1 MQEVHV
7 RVEKRSKKI
16 EVDPILRKRGKARSW
31 KIKLKERT
39 FVMLKPDAISGKL
52 IGEIFRRIENKGLD
66 IVAIKIA
73 RMDENKA
80 GELYSIHRSK
90 DFFSDLIQYVTSGPV
105 IPMILEGE
113 NAIQTM
119 RKIIGSTDPLKA
131 EMGSIRGDYAK
142 DITQNVIHAAD
153 SEETVGRE
161 TQVFFNKEDI
171 IS

>member
-1 MQEVHV
+1 MQKMYV
-7 RVEKRSKKI
+7 RVKKRSKKI
-16 EVDPILRKRGKARSW
+16 KMDPILRKRGKARSW

-52 IGEIFRRIENKGLD
+52 IGRIFTRIENKGLD
-66 IVAIKIA
+66 IVAIKIV

-80 GELYSIHRSK
+80 GELYSIHQGKS
-90 DFFSDLIQYVTSGPV
+90 FFNDLIQYVTSGPV

-113 NAIQTM
+113 NAIETM

-153 SEETVGRE
+153 SEGTAERE
-161 TQVFFNKEDI
+161 MQVFFNKKDI
-171 IS
+171 VS

>member
-1 MQEVHV
+1 
-7 RVEKRSKKI
+7 
-16 EVDPILRKRGKARSW
+16 VDPILWKRRKARSW

-39 FVMLKPDAISGKL
+39 FVMLKPDAISGR
-52 IGEIFRRIENKGLD
+52 ITGEIFRRIENKGLD
-66 IVAIKIA
+66 IVAIKIV
-73 RMDENKA
+73 RMDESKA
-80 GELYSIHRSK
+80 TELYSVHVGK
-90 DFFSDLIQYVTSGPV
+90 DFFKDLIQYVTSGPV

-153 SEETVGRE
+153 SEETANRE
-161 TQVFFNKEDI
+161 MKVFFNEEDI

>member
-1 MQEVHV
+1 
-7 RVEKRSKKI
+7 
-16 EVDPILRKRGKARSW
+16 VDPILWKRRKARSW

-39 FVMLKPDAISGKL
+39 FVMLKPDAISGR
-52 IGEIFRRIENKGLD
+52 ITGEIFRRIENKGLD
-66 IVAIKIA
+66 IVAIKIV
-73 RMDENKA
+73 RMDEIKA
-80 GELYSIHRSK
+80 TELYSVHVGK
-90 DFFSDLIQYVTSGPV
+90 DFFKDLIQYVTSGPV

-153 SEETVGRE
+153 SEETANRE
-161 TQVFFNKEDI
+161 MKVFFNEEDI